1 MAYKILLET
10 KHAGSALQWALKPD
24 GSFYKSSNE
33 SASFVVTSND
43 KEKVWTDDFLKQTGH
58 TCRSGYGKPAFL
70 RNDNNWTLKVI
81 G

>member
-10 KHAGSALQWALKPD
+10 KHASNALYWALKPD

-33 SASFVVTSND
+33 SASFVVTSNQKD
-43 KEKVWTDDFLKQTGH
+43 CVSTDDFLKQTGH
-58 TCRSGYGKPAFL
+58 TWRPGYGKPMMI